1 VTETAEKGKQTF
13 IDILAL
19 KNRIDCKVV
28 TLNRRAENGRQLMNL
43 LYRKPLVTINE
54 VAQSLDIT
62 SKSAGLLIGE
72 FVGLD

>member
-1 VTETAEKGKQTF
+1 
-13 IDILAL
+13 
-19 KNRIDCKVV
+19 
-28 TLNRRAENGRQLMNL
+28 MNL

-72 FVGLD
+72 FIGLGILKEMTGQRRNRYLVLRNI